1 MEVYQ
6 FEDSNHHLTFYP
18 DIIYCIIVRTIS
30 QEVFVMAKIVR
41 RDRII
46 FYRTFVLLALAVL
59 FILSNSE
66 GGELM
71 IRTLRDNNS
80 VWLRNLPQA
89 VLRKTK

>member
-1 MEVYQ
+1 
-6 FEDSNHHLTFYP
+6 
-18 DIIYCIIVRTIS
+18 
-30 QEVFVMAKIVR
+30 MAKIVR